1 MKAIIPFLIIFLI
14 FSIQEAKTQTKPFE
28 QEVNSLVEKYNKTT
42 WQTGGAV
49 FTGSSSIRMWSTLEK
64 DFPKNAII
72 NTGFGG
78 SQTHELLEYLEEL
91 VINFSPSKVF
101 IYEGDNDVN
110 AGKSNNKI
118 LEEHHEI
125 ISKIKE
131 RLPETELYIISAKP
145 SPSRWSLK
153 DTYLQLNEEMRKF
166 CSSQEQV
173 TFIDVW
179 TPMMDK
185 TGNPN
190 PKLFIEDNLHMNS
203 KGYKIWKKAVK
214 PHLK

>member
-1 MKAIIPFLIIFLI
+1 MRAIIPFLLIFLI
-14 FSIQEAKTQTKPFE
+14 FSNQEAKTQTKSFE
-28 QEVNSLVEKYNKTT
+28 QEVKSLVEKYDKIG
-42 WQTGGAV
+42 WQKGSAV
-49 FTGSSSIRMWSTLEK
+49 FTGSSSIRMWNTLES
-64 DFPKNAII
+64 DFPKNPII

-78 SQTHELLEYLEEL
+78 SQTHELLEYLDEL

-110 AGKSNNKI
+110 AGKPNSQI
-118 LEEHHEI
+118 LEEHRQI

-131 RLPETELYIISAKP
+131 RIPVAEVYIISAKP

-153 DTYLQLNEEMRKF
+153 DAYMELNEEMRQF
-166 CSSQEQV
+166 CTGQEQV

-179 TPMMDK
+179 SPMLDK
-185 TGNPN
+185 SGNPN
-190 PKLFIEDNLHMNS
+190 PKLFIEDNLHMNN

-214 PHLK
+214 PYLK